1 MEYHVINQVV
11 SGLEVESRALIE
23 DIVRANRQTTLI
35 IGSNHCGKSYLLT
48 QLFNFDRSRIKMF
61 QCGGPHNTEHIIF
74 DSFLNELKQ
83 LLRLSNQTEHI
94 SFFFDEITNEKLLRE
109 IMTLCN
115 SRNISF
121 YITAFNVPTTPFFH
135 TPDVY
140 AVDIFKRY
148 SCCINSILNEG
159 NYSEVRRL
167 VAGDWFTLHAQ
178 VGKGVDYPDAIQQ
191 VNLQHRAQIA
201 EKKLAKTKTIITSP
215 YYNSLKVLDFYQK

>member
-48 QLFNFDRSRIKMF
+48 QLFNCDRSRIKMF

-148 SCCINSILNEG
+148 SCCINSILNE
-159 NYSEVRRL
+159 
-167 VAGDWFTLHAQ
+167 D
-178 VGKGVDYPDAIQQ
+178 
-191 VNLQHRAQIA
+191 
-201 EKKLAKTKTIITSP
+201 TI
-215 YYNSLKVLDFYQK
+215 LKFAD

>member
-48 QLFNFDRSRIKMF
+48 QLFNCDRSRIKMF

-115 SRNISF
+115 SRNVNIGISLDGV
-121 YITAFNVPTTPFFH
+121 TDESNCSR
-135 TPDVY
+135 
-140 AVDIFKRY
+140 KK
-148 SCCINSILNEG
+148 INGQPS
-159 NYSEVRRL
+159 
-167 VAGDWFTLHAQ
+167 
-178 VGKGVDYPDAIQQ
+178 
-191 VNLQHRAQIA
+191 
-201 EKKLAKTKTIITSP
+201 TKETII
-215 YYNSLKVLDFYQK
+215 LFL

>member
-48 QLFNFDRSRIKMF
+48 QLFNCDRSRIKMF
-61 QCGGPHNTEHIIF
+61 QCGGPHNTE
-74 DSFLNELKQ
+74 
-83 LLRLSNQTEHI
+83 
-94 SFFFDEITNEKLLRE
+94 
-109 IMTLCN
+109 
-115 SRNISF
+115 
-121 YITAFNVPTTPFFH
+121 TPFFH

>member
-1 MEYHVINQVV
+1 
-11 SGLEVESRALIE
+11 
-23 DIVRANRQTTLI
+23 
-35 IGSNHCGKSYLLT
+35 
-48 QLFNFDRSRIKMF
+48 MF

-140 AVDIFKRY
+140 AVDIF
-148 SCCINSILNEG
+148 
-159 NYSEVRRL
+159 
-167 VAGDWFTLHAQ
+167 
-178 VGKGVDYPDAIQQ
+178 
-191 VNLQHRAQIA
+191 
-201 EKKLAKTKTIITSP
+201 
-215 YYNSLKVLDFYQK
+215 

>member
-48 QLFNFDRSRIKMF
+48 QLFNCD
-61 QCGGPHNTEHIIF
+61 
-74 DSFLNELKQ
+74 
-83 LLRLSNQTEHI
+83 
-94 SFFFDEITNEKLLRE
+94 
-109 IMTLCN
+109 
-115 SRNISF
+115 
-121 YITAFNVPTTPFFH
+121 
-135 TPDVY
+135 
-140 AVDIFKRY
+140 
-148 SCCINSILNEG
+148 INSILNEG